1 VERRIKSFSGRS
13 LREWQSLVR
22 TEGLFFAARA
32 RFDAGLPF
40 DWATLAQDEG
50 FSDQAHMIRSVKRI
64 TGFSPTEFAQRFT
77 DDESFWMYR
86 LWV

>member
-1 VERRIKSFSGRS
+1 
-13 LREWQSLVR
+13 
-22 TEGLFFAARA
+22 
-32 RFDAGLPF
+32 
-40 DWATLAQDEG
+40 
-50 FSDQAHMIRSVKRI
+50 MIRSVKRI

>member
-1 VERRIKSFSGRS
+1 MERRIKSFSGRS